1 MQKTAFCTRDVVA
14 SPSPVAPPGIERSR
28 HRLIQKPILIAMK
41 LTALLLLIG
50 SLHVCASTH
59 SQTITYEGKDVPLS
73 KLFGVIK
80 QQTGY
85 GVFGNA
91 RLLKNAHR
99 VSVSANNMPLP
110 EFLHIA
116 FRDQP
121 LTYRILDKTIVLY
134 EKEEEVAALTDVLN
148 NSGLVIEEPEPEE
161 DPVKGRITA
170 EDGSPLSGVS
180 VRVKGTSVGVST
192 DEQGNFSIQAKAKQT
207 LIFSYIGME
216 SQEFKVVDPAKPLRI
231 VLKPAEAA
239 MKDVVVTGYSNIRK
253 ESFTGNSVKV
263 DREQI
268 LKVSNRNVIDVLQV
282 FDPSFRIEMN
292 NLMGSDPNNMPKF
305 YIRGRS
311 GIGVKAL
318 DNIDVSEAALTNNPN
333 LPIFIMDGF
342 EVTAE
347 RVYDFDPTR
356 IKSITILKDAAATA
370 IYGSR
375 AANGVVVIETVA
387 PLPGKV
393 RVNYNYVSTL
403 TMPDLSDYD
412 LMNATEKLEAEKLAG
427 FYESTNPQQMGQ
439 LYNEYLLKS
448 NQILRGMNTDWIAQ
462 PVTNEFS
469 QKHTL
474 TFDGGTNEIRFNAL
488 LRYDKQ
494 NGVMK
499 KSNRERMGAGLVF
512 EYRTTRLQVRNDINF
527 DVVKATNSPYG
538 SFSDYTWKAPY
549 DEMVDRQ
556 GNYLLNTNLWHSGS
570 TELNRLNP
578 LYEVFN
584 TRNYSRNGYQNL
596 INNLSL
602 VYRIIPK
609 LNLRGQLA
617 VTKTTDDSE
626 DFIDPASGRYSIT
639 SNTNY
644 SEIGQL
650 SMTRLN
656 RLAVST
662 KLFANYVNR
671 IGMHD
676 MNFSAGIN
684 SDEVKSDGE
693 TSIYTGF
700 PSGAQ
705 SSPSFAAKV
714 LNKPSFSDNH
724 TRIFGS
730 FLALNYSFNEIYL
743 ADFSARLDGSSEF
756 GSEKRVAPFWS
767 AGVGLNIHK
776 YKFMQDHKYI
786 SRLRVTANIGQLGK
800 TNFPPFASKDMFT
813 LLNGWYRTGVGATLM
828 GLGNPNLTWEKTRTK
843 DLIFDMGLLNDRF
856 NLNVNFY
863 NKETIDLVN
872 DVDLPLSSG
881 FTKYKDN
888 IGRIL
893 NKGVEIQIRAD
904 VYRSKDVIIAVYGN
918 LAHNKNEILDISQS
932 LKEYNKRVDAQYD
945 GYNQWSSTDP
955 SKKDQF
961 SRAHT
966 KYVPGGS
973 LTSIFGMRSLGI
985 NPMDGKE
992 IFLKADGT
1000 ITYDWEAAEQVIIGD
1015 AAPKVAGA
1023 FGLNISY
1030 KGFTLFTSCLYE
1042 AGGQQYN
1049 ATLRDKV
1056 ETVDLYNRNTDRRVL
1071 QQRWRN
1077 PGDITTLKDIK
1088 ERNMATRPTSRFIQ
1102 DYNMLS
1108 INSLSLGYQFK
1119 PELLKKAGLSML
1131 RAQLS
1136 TNNLATIST
1145 VRQERGLSYPFA
1157 RSFDFSLT
1165 VGL

>member
-14 SPSPVAPPGIERSR
+14 SPNPVDPPGIERGR

-50 SLHVCASTH
+50 SLHLGATTH
-59 SQTITYEGKDVPLS
+59 SQTITYEGRDVPLA
-73 KLFGVIK
+73 KLFSIIK

-91 RLLKNAHR
+91 RLLKNAHK
-99 VSVSANNMPLP
+99 VSIVAFNMPLQ

-134 EKEEEVAALTDVLN
+134 GKDEETIPLSDAIQAGSVPIEIPEV
-148 NSGLVIEEPEPEE
+148 EE

-180 VRVKGTSVGVST
+180 IRVKGATTGTSS
-192 DEQGNFSIQAKAKQT
+192 DEQGNFSIPAKVKET

-216 SQEFKVVDPAKPLRI
+216 TQEYKVVDIARFLRI
-231 VLKPAEAA
+231 VLKPTEAA
-239 MKDVVVTGYSNIRK
+239 MKDVVVTGYSNLKK

-292 NLMGSDPNNMPKF
+292 NLMGSDPNTMPKF

-387 PLPGKV
+387 PLPGKI
-393 RVNYNYVSTL
+393 RMNYNFVSSL
-403 TMPDLSDYD
+403 TMPDLSDYN
-412 LMNATEKLEAEKLAG
+412 LMNATEKLEAERLAG
-427 FYESTNPQQMGQ
+427 YFESTNPNSAGQ
-439 LYNEYLLKS
+439 LFDEYIKKS
-448 NQILRGMNTDWIAQ
+448 NQILRGINTDWIAQ

-469 QKHTL
+469 QKHAL
-474 TFDGGTNEIRFNAL
+474 SFDGGTNEIRFNAL

-499 KSNRERMGAGLVF
+499 KSNRERMGAGFVF
-512 EYRTTRLQVRNDINF
+512 EYRTAKFQVRNDINY

-538 SFSDYTWKAPY
+538 QFSDYTWKAPY
-549 DEMVDRQ
+549 DEMVDKN
-556 GNYLLNTNLWHSGS
+556 GKYLLNTNLWHGGS
-570 TELNRLNP
+570 IELNLLNP
-578 LYEVFN
+578 LYEVYN
-584 TRNYSRNGYQNL
+584 TKNFDRNGYNNL
-596 INNLSL
+596 VNNLSL
-602 VYRIIPK
+602 VYRILPK

-617 VTKTTDDSE
+617 VTNTIEESE
-626 DFIDPASGRYSIT
+626 KFIDPVSGRYSIT
-639 SNTNY
+639 TNTDH
-644 SEIGQL
+644 STIGEL
-650 SMTRLN
+650 RLTRTN
-656 RLAVST
+656 RLAISS
-662 KLFANYVNR
+662 KLFANYMNR

-684 SDEVKSDGE
+684 TDEIKSNGE
-693 TSIYTGF
+693 ASMYTGF

-705 SSPSFAAKV
+705 SSPAFAAKIIT
-714 LNKPSFSDNH
+714 KPSFSDNH
-724 TRIFGS
+724 TRNFGS
-730 FLALNYSFNEIYL
+730 FIALNYSFNEIYL
-743 ADFSARLDGSSEF
+743 ADVSARLDGSSEF
-756 GSEKRVAPFWS
+756 GSDKRTAPFWS
-767 AGVGLNIHK
+767 VGTGLNIHK
-776 YKFMQDHKYI
+776 YKFLQNHKII

-800 TNFPPFASKDMFT
+800 TNFPPFASKDMFV

-828 GLGNPNLTWEKTRTK
+828 GLGNPNLSWEKTRTK
-843 DLIFDMGLLNDRF
+843 DLIFDIGLLKDRF
-856 NLNVNFY
+856 NINVNFY

-872 DVDLPLSSG
+872 DVDLPSSSG
-881 FTKYKDN
+881 FSKYKDN

-893 NKGVEIQIRAD
+893 NKGIEIQLRAD
-904 VYRSKDVIIAVYGN
+904 LYRSKDVIIAVYGN

-945 GYNQWSSTDP
+945 GYNQWSASDP
-955 SKKDQF
+955 TKKDQF

-1049 ATLRDKV
+1049 STLRDKV
-1056 ETVDLYNRNTDRRVL
+1056 ETVDLYNRNTDKRVL
-1071 QQRWRN
+1071 QQRWVKI
-1077 PGDITTLKDIK
+1077 GDLTTLKDIK
-1088 ERNMATRPTSRFIQ
+1088 DRTMATRPTSRFIQ
-1102 DYNMLS
+1102 DYNMIA
-1108 INSLSLGYQFK
+1108 INSLSLGYQFR
-1119 PELLKKAGLSML
+1119 PEQLKKIGVSML

-1136 TNNLATIST
+1136 TNNLATISS

-1157 RSFDFSLT
+1157 RTFDLSLT

>member
-14 SPSPVAPPGIERSR
+14 SPYPVAPPGIDRSR

-50 SLHVCASTH
+50 SLHLCAATH
-59 SQTITYEGKDVPLS
+59 SQTITYEGRDVPLS

-91 RLLKNAHR
+91 RLLKNTHR
-99 VSVSANNMPLP
+99 VTIVANNMPLP
-110 EFLHIA
+110 EFLHLA

-134 EKEEEVAALTDVLN
+134 SKEEEASALPEGIQ
-148 NSGLVIEEPEPEE
+148 SAPPVIEVPEIEE
-161 DPVKGRITA
+161 DPVKGRILA

-180 VRVKGTSVGVST
+180 VRVKGTTTGVST
-192 DEQGNFSIQAKAKQT
+192 DEQGYFSIDAKAKQT

-216 SQEFKVVDPAKPLRI
+216 SQEFKVVDPAKPVRI
-231 VLKPAEAA
+231 TLKPAEAA
-239 MKDVVVTGYSNIRK
+239 MKDVVVTGYSNIKK

-292 NLMGSDPNNMPKF
+292 NLMGSDPNTMPKF

-318 DNIDVSEAALTNNPN
+318 DNIDVSQAALTNNPN

-387 PLPGKV
+387 PMPGKI
-393 RVNYNYVSTL
+393 RVNYNFVSTL
-403 TMPDLSDYD
+403 TLPDLSDYD
-412 LMNATEKLEAEKLAG
+412 LMNSAEKLEAERLAG
-427 FYESTNPQQMGQ
+427 FYESDDPQQMGQ
-439 LYNEYLLKS
+439 LHNEYIKKN
-448 NQILRGMNTDWIAQ
+448 NQILRGINTDWLAQ
-462 PVTNEFS
+462 PLTNEFS

-474 TFDGGTNEIRFNAL
+474 SFDGGTNEIRFNAL

-499 KSNRERMGAGLVF
+499 KSNRERMGAGFVF
-512 EYRTTRLQVRNDINF
+512 EYRTTRFQVRNDINY

-538 SFSDYTWKAPY
+538 EFSDYTWKAPY

-556 GNYLLNTNLWHSGS
+556 GNYLLQTTIWHSGS
-570 TELNRLNP
+570 SELNLLNP
-578 LYEVFN
+578 LYEVHN
-584 TRNYSRNGYQNL
+584 TKNFSTSGYHNL
-596 INNLSL
+596 VNNLSL
-602 VYRIIPK
+602 VYRILPK

-617 VTKTTDDSE
+617 ITKNTEESEQFTD
-626 DFIDPASGRYSIT
+626 PVSGRYV
-639 SNTNY
+639 NM
-644 SEIGQL
+644 GQTDQ
-650 SMTRLN
+650 SMLGELRLGRAN
-656 RLAVST
+656 RTAIAT
-662 KLFANYVNR
+662 KLFANYMNR

-684 SDEVKSDGE
+684 TDEVKSTGE
-693 TSIYTGF
+693 RSVYTGF
-700 PSGAQ
+700 PSGSQ
-705 SSPSFAAKV
+705 SSPAFAARV
-714 LNKPSFSDNH
+714 AMKPEFSDNH
-724 TRIFGS
+724 TRNFGS
-730 FLALNYSFNEIYL
+730 FIALNYSFNEIYL
-743 ADFSARLDGSSEF
+743 ADVSARLDGSSEF
-756 GSEKRVAPFWS
+756 GSEKRIAPFWS
-767 AGVGLNIHK
+767 VGAGLNIHK
-776 YKFMQDHKYI
+776 YSFLRDHKII

-800 TNFPPFASKDMFT
+800 TNFPPYASKDMY
-813 LLNGWYRTGVGATLM
+813 LLKTDWYRTGVGATLM
-828 GLGNPNLTWEKTRTK
+828 GLGNPFLTWEKTRTK
-843 DLIFDMGLLNDRF
+843 DLIFDIGLLNDRF
-856 NLNVNFY
+856 NFNINFY

-872 DVDLPLSSG
+872 DVDLPSSSG

-893 NKGVEIQIRAD
+893 NRGVEIQVRAD
-904 VYRSKDVIIAVYGN
+904 LYKSKDVIIAVYGN
-918 LAHNKNEILDISQS
+918 LAANKNKILDISQS

-945 GYNQWSSTDP
+945 EYNQWSAIDP
-955 SKKDQF
+955 SKKERF

-1015 AAPKVAGA
+1015 IAPKVAGA

-1049 ATLRDKV
+1049 ETLRDKV

-1071 QQRWRN
+1071 QQRWMK

-1102 DYNMLS
+1102 DYNVIT
-1108 INSLSLGYQFK
+1108 INSLSLGYQFR
-1119 PELLKKAGLSML
+1119 PDMLKKFGLSML

-1157 RSFDFSLT
+1157 RAFDFSLT

>member
-1 MQKTAFCTRDVVA
+1 MQKTAFCIRDVVA
-14 SPSPVAPPGIERSR
+14 FSNPVAPPGIERSR

-50 SLHVCASTH
+50 SLHLCAATH

-73 KLFGVIK
+73 KLFSVIK
-80 QQTGY
+80 QQTGF

-91 RLLKNAHR
+91 RLLKNTHR
-99 VSVSANNMPLP
+99 VSIVANNMPLQ

-116 FRDQP
+116 FSNQP

-134 EKEEEVAALTDVLN
+134 SKEDEAGALSEGIQPAPV
-148 NSGLVIEEPEPEE
+148 VIEEPEPEA
-161 DPVKGRITA
+161 DPVKGRVLA
-170 EDGSPLSGVS
+170 EDGKPLSGVS
-180 VRVKGTSVGVST
+180 VRVKGTSIGVSS
-192 DEQGNFSIQAKAKQT
+192 DDLGNFSIDAKEKQT
-207 LIFSYIGME
+207 LLFSYIGME
-216 SQEFKVVDPAKPLRI
+216 SQEFKIIDPSKPVRI
-231 VLKPAEAA
+231 VLKTSEAA
-239 MKDVVVTGYSNIRK
+239 MKDVVVTGYSNLKK
-253 ESFTGNSVKV
+253 ESFTGNSVRV

-292 NLMGSDPNNMPKF
+292 NIMGSDPNTMPKF

-318 DNIDVSEAALTNNPN
+318 DNIDVSQAALTNNPN

-387 PLPGKV
+387 PMPGKI
-393 RVNYNYVSTL
+393 RVNYNFVSTL
-403 TMPDLSDYD
+403 TLPDVSDYN
-412 LMNATEKLEAEKLAG
+412 LMNASEKLEAEKLAG
-427 FYESTNPQQMGQ
+427 FFESDNPNQMGQ
-439 LYNEYLLKS
+439 LHNEYIKKN
-448 NQILRGMNTDWIAQ
+448 NQILRGINTDWISQ
-462 PVTNEFS
+462 PLTNEFS
-469 QKHTL
+469 QKHAL
-474 TFDGGTNEIRFNAL
+474 SFDGGTNEIRFNAL

-499 KSNRERMGAGLVF
+499 KSSRERMGAGFVF
-512 EYRTTRLQVRNDINF
+512 EYRTTKFQVRNDINY

-538 SFSDYTWKAPY
+538 VFSDYTWKAPY
-549 DEMVDRQ
+549 DEMVDRN
-556 GNYLLNTNLWHSGS
+556 GNYLFQTNLWHSGS
-570 TELNRLNP
+570 SELNLLNP
-578 LYEVFN
+578 LYEVHN
-584 TRNYSRNGYQNL
+584 TKNFDRTGYNNL
-596 INNLSL
+596 VNNLSL
-602 VYRIIPK
+602 VYRILPK

-617 VTKTTDDSE
+617 ITKNTDESE
-626 DFIDPASGRYSIT
+626 KFTDPVSGRYLT
-639 SNTNY
+639 GYGLNQ
-644 SEIGQL
+644 SEIGEL
-650 SMTRLN
+650 RLN
-656 RLAVST
+656 RIERTAIAT
-662 KLFANYVNR
+662 KLFANYMNR

-684 SDEVKSDGE
+684 TDEVKSTGE
-693 TSIYTGF
+693 QSTYTGF
-700 PSGAQ
+700 PSGSQ
-705 SSPSFAAKV
+705 NSPAFAAKIA
-714 LNKPSFSDNH
+714 LKPGFSDNH
-724 TRIFGS
+724 TRNFGS
-730 FLALNYSFNEIYL
+730 FIALNYSFNEIYL
-743 ADFSARLDGSSEF
+743 ADVSARLDGSSEF
-756 GSEKRVAPFWS
+756 GTEKRIAPFWS
-767 AGVGLNIHK
+767 LGAGLNIHK
-776 YKFMQDHKYI
+776 YKFLRDHKII

-800 TNFPPFASKDMFT
+800 TNFPPYAAKDMFA
-813 LLNGWYRTGVGATLM
+813 LRNDWYRTGVGATLM
-828 GLGNPNLTWEKTRTK
+828 GLGNPLLTWEKTRTK
-843 DLIFDMGLLNDRF
+843 DLIFDVGLLNDRF
-856 NLNVNFY
+856 NFNINFY

-872 DVDLPLSSG
+872 DVDLPSSSG
-881 FTKYKDN
+881 FSKYKDN

-893 NKGVEIQIRAD
+893 NRGVEIQLRAD
-904 VYRSKDVIIAVYGN
+904 VYKTKDVIIAVYGN
-918 LAHNKNEILDISQS
+918 LGHNKNKILDISQS

-1000 ITYDWEAAEQVIIGD
+1000 VTYDWEAAEQVIIGD
-1015 AAPKVAGA
+1015 LAPDITGA

-1042 AGGQQYN
+1042 SGGQQYN
-1049 ATLRDKV
+1049 ETLRDKV

-1071 QQRWRN
+1071 QQRWIK
-1077 PGDITTLKDIK
+1077 PGDITALKDIK

-1102 DYNMLS
+1102 DYNVIT
-1108 INSLSLGYQFK
+1108 INSLSLGYQFR
-1119 PELLKKAGLSML
+1119 PDMLKRFGLSML

-1145 VRQERGLSYPFA
+1145 VKQERGLSYPFA